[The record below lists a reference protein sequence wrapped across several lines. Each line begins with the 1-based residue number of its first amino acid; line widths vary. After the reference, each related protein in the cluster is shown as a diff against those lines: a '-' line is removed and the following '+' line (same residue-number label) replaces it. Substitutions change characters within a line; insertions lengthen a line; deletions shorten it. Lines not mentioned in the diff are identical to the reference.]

1 MKQLVVDDV
10 DDGIAEG
17 KLNGFSDGIDVG
29 YNKGIADGITVG
41 KRWILRRTSLLTI
54 VGDSDNVT
62 VGSIDGSTLGL
73 TLGLT
78 LDSTEGLALGIL
90 DGIDESNLEGIVEGM
105 TGGLSDELS
114 LLAVVGDSEITSVGI
129 DDGSPWGTLDGISLK
144 V

>member
-62 VGSIDGSTLGL
+62 VGSIDGSTLGS
-73 TLGLT
+73 TP
-78 LDSTEGLALGIL
+78 DSTEGLTLGTL
-90 DGIDESNLEGIVEGM
+90 DGIDENNLEGIVEGM

-114 LLAVVGDSEITSVGI
+114 FLAIVGDSEITSVGI